1 MLARR
6 GEQAALSP
14 RQDAEESRT
23 GAGASRHSQGN
34 KCGAVLCGGVVSH
47 GEHSFVCWRMVRIRW
62 MEEVQQRMQALFRM
76 RVFHKCPSGVRAGGA
91 QCTNF
96 TPKLKDFYAA
106 HAVCSKTGA
115 QKAKI
120 VFVRF

>member
-1 MLARR
+1 MR
-6 GEQAALSP
+6 
-14 RQDAEESRT
+14 DES
-23 GAGASRHSQGN
+23 
-34 KCGAVLCGGVVSH
+34 
-47 GEHSFVCWRMVRIRW
+47 
-62 MEEVQQRMQALFRM
+62 
-76 RVFHKCPSGVRAGGA
+76 GA

-96 TPKLKDFYAA
+96 TPKLKEFYAA

>member
-1 MLARR
+1 MRMLCSLVRFFHACP
-6 GEQAALSP
+6 L
-14 RQDAEESRT
+14 
-23 GAGASRHSQGN
+23 
-34 KCGAVLCGGVVSH
+34 GV
-47 GEHSFVCWRMVRIRW
+47 C
-62 MEEVQQRMQALFRM
+62 
-76 RVFHKCPSGVRAGGA
+76 AGGA

-96 TPKLKDFYAA
+96 TPKLKEFYAA